1 MASGTGS
8 TTLNFGAAPGTNVV
22 VATVTG
28 QTGIT
33 SGSHVEAW
41 IMGEATASHNVYE
54 HSRILA
60 GRVSITCENIVN
72 GTGFDIVGATELRLT
87 GLVAVHWVWST

>member
-8 TTLNFGAAPGTNVV
+8 TTLDFGAAPGTNIVV
-22 VATVTG
+22 KTVTG

-33 SGSHVEAW
+33 TNSHVEAW
-41 IMGEATASHNVYE
+41 IMGEATADHNVYE

-60 GRVSITCENIVN
+60 RELATTCENIVAS
-72 GTGFDIVGATELRLT
+72 TGFDIVGTTELRLT
-87 GLVAVHWVWST
+87 GLVAVHYVWST